1 MRKSYN
7 ALVIFDD
14 LSQHAVAY
22 RQITLLLRRPP
33 GREAYP
39 GDIFYVQARLLERGA
54 QLSKQ
59 YGAGSVTIIPLIETR
74 GGDIAAYI
82 PTNVISITDGQ
93 VFLSG
98 SIINKGLR
106 PGINLGL
113 SVSRVGSK
121 AQFNCIKYVS
131 KRIKRDYMLFKTY
144 ESLSKISSD
153 MDPMLLTYVR
163 RGNTIIK
170 FLSQKLFQTVRV
182 VHQTIAFEC
191 LSSGYLDDI
200 DHKYI
205 QLFFDIYF
213 KGFFVEAYLTDS
225 EKLFKYL
232 TLKNLIFTE
241 AVFISASVEP
251 LLGEIT
257 SMSKLFTYF
266 FKTQVLSR
274 ITGDYNN
281 AYYNL
286 LTSLVKQR
294 VFFKL

>member
-7 ALVIFDD
+7 TLVIFDD

-59 YGAGSVTIIPLIETR
+59 CGAGSVTIIPLIETR

-93 VFLSG
+93 VFLTS

-131 KRIKRDYMLFKTY
+131 KKIKRDYMLFKTY

-153 MDPMLLTYVR
+153 IDPMLITYVR
-163 RGNTIIK
+163 RGNTILK
-170 FLSQKLFQTVRV
+170 YLSQKLFQTVRIA
-182 VHQTIAFEC
+182 HQTIAFQC
-191 LSSGYLDDI
+191 LSAGYLDDM
-200 DHKYI
+200 DHRYL
-205 QLFFDIYF
+205 QLFFDLYF
-213 KGFFVEAYLTDS
+213 KGFFVEAYLEDT

-232 TLKNLIFTE
+232 ILRELAFIE
-241 AVFISASVEP
+241 SVFITASIEP
-251 LLGEIT
+251 LLSEVT
-257 SMSKLFTYF
+257 KLSKLFISF
-266 FKTQVLSR
+266 FTTQILTK
-274 ITGDYNN
+274 IAGDYNN
-281 AYYNL
+281 IYYNL
-286 LTSLVKQR
+286 ISSLAKQR
-294 VFFKL
+294 LFFKN